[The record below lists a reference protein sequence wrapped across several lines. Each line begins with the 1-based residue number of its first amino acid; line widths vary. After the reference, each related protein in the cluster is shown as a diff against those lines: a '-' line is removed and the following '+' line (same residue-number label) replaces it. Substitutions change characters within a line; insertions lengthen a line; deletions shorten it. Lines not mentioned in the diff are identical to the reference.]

1 MNQMIHLIS
10 LKKME
15 NIENDKK
22 VYPTLNFLCPKTL
35 KSWEN
40 LRKISLDYGS

>member
-1 MNQMIHLIS
+1 MSHMIS
-10 LKKME
+10 PKRME
-15 NIENDKK
+15 NMENDKK
-22 VYPTLNFLCPKTL
+22 IYPTLNFLCPLTL